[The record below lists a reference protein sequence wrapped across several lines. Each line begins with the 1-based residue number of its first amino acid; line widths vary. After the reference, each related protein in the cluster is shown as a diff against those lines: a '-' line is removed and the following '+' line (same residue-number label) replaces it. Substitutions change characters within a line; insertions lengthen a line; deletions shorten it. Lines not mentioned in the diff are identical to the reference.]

1 LSGFRR
7 VEEREE
13 WSGWIYR
20 VVTALFDSPSGE
32 RFERYVVCS
41 PGAVSAVPI
50 VYEEADGDR
59 STPKVVLMSQFR
71 AAHDEMVIE
80 IPAGVRDVD
89 GESDEDNVRRELAEE
104 VGLRPGHV
112 ELLTSIYP
120 SAGMTNSVN
129 SIYLATD
136 CTAVERTP
144 HGPEEE
150 HAEVFR
156 VPLTEAIAWVEDGR
170 IVDAKSVVGMLLA
183 ERRLKSLR
191 SPATQAVG
199 GRSVIAFGHA
209 GGAGASS
216 LASDARNEEV
226 TDDRSTP

>member
-20 VVTALFDSPSGE
+20 VVAATFESPSGS
-32 RFERYVVCS
+32 RFSRYVICS

-50 VYEEADGDR
+50 VYDETDSER
-59 STPKVVLMSQFR
+59 TTPKVVLVSQFR
-71 AAHDEMVIE
+71 APHDEIVIE
-80 IPAGVRDVD
+80 IPAGVRDVA

-104 VGLRPGHV
+104 VGLLPGHV
-112 ELLTSIYP
+112 EHLTSIYP

-136 CTAVERTP
+136 CTAVARTP

-150 HAEVFR
+150 HAEVFEL
-156 VPLTEAIAWVEDGR
+156 PLAEAVEWVDEGR
-170 IVDAKSVVGMLLA
+170 IVDAKSVVGLLLA
-183 ERRLKSLR
+183 GRRLR
-191 SPATQAVG
+191 Q
-199 GRSVIAFGHA
+199 
-209 GGAGASS
+209 
-216 LASDARNEEV
+216 
-226 TDDRSTP
+226 